1 MIKRIWNV
9 MYLLIIEIIFG
20 AFLFFPFYAFNEKKV
35 SLFFYFIFMITSCL
49 IFTFLLEKYK
59 EKGKLIF
66 LVLLLPAMLIVWHS
80 IGFPIIFSLFISFL
94 VFWRTISHVNEQ
106 DKQNQGKWLLSSIL
120 LGIFILF
127 IGAATSPAN
136 IATISGLMITQVL
149 FIIIG
154 GFLRRWLDLDTKTTN
169 KKQFL
174 LPFLSIIL
182 IIGTAGLLITVGRTF
197 FKALFFSVLNLG
209 VFFITFLTK
218 PFFYWA
224 ESQDWSKKI
233 AEMLDSKDQGG
244 SEETAIIMDDL
255 GQNAFLDP
263 TVLAVILFIAILLF
277 FFLYIYKKKRKDMSE
292 GEVWPAAAFFT
303 ESSFLKEE
311 TGIFRRRKKI
321 PPSDPI
327 RKEIFDLERFAKKM
341 NLGRR
346 SFETLPEWMH
356 RIEMIDSSD
365 IISVYE
371 KVRYGGFRYSKQ
383 EEIYFLKRIE
393 EKKRE
398 LKEMMKSSKKSNQS

>member
-1 MIKRIWNV
+1 MINRIWNV

-20 AFLFFPFYAFNEKKV
+20 ALVFFPLYALNGKKV

-59 EKGKLIF
+59 ERGKLIF
-66 LVLLLPAMLIVWHS
+66 LVLLLPAMVIVWHS
-80 IGFPIIFSLFISFL
+80 LGFSIIFSLFISFL

-127 IGAATSPAN
+127 IGGATSPAN
-136 IATISGLMITQVL
+136 MATISGLMITQVL

-154 GFLRRWLDLDTKTTN
+154 GFLRRWLDVDTKTTN

-182 IIGTAGLLITVGRTF
+182 IIGTAGLLITVGRNI

-209 VFFITFLTK
+209 VYFITFLTK
-218 PFFYWA
+218 PFFSWA

-233 AEMLDSKDQGG
+233 AEMLDSEEEEG
-244 SEETAIIMDDL
+244 SEEIAINMDEL
-255 GQNAFLDP
+255 GQNDFLDP

-277 FFLYIYKKKRKDMSE
+277 FFLYIYKKKRKDISE
-292 GEVWPAAAFFT
+292 GEVVPASAFFT
-303 ESSFLKEE
+303 DSSFLKEE

-346 SFETLPEWMH
+346 SFETLPEWLH

-371 KVRYGGFRYSKQ
+371 KVRYGGFQYSKQ
-383 EEIYFLKRIE
+383 EEKYFLIRID

-398 LKEMMKSSKKSNQS
+398 LKEMKKSSKKSNQS